1 MHSECLVRFAE
12 PKDAQTIA
20 ELNIAMA
27 WETESRQLD
36 PATITEGVRA
46 VFGNPDYG
54 FYVVAESDGEV
65 VGCLL
70 ITFEWS
76 DWRCGLFWWIQ
87 SLYVRPRFRRRGV
100 FRRLHEFVK
109 AEALRRP
116 HTCGIRLYVEQS
128 NRVARRA
135 YGEIGMKITPYKM
148 YEEMFECRNPVP
160 STANGSRSPK
170 SPT

>member
-1 MHSECLVRFAE
+1 MPSECLIRRAE
-12 PKDAQTIA
+12 PNDAQTIA

-27 WETESRQLD
+27 RETESRQLC
-36 PATITEGVRA
+36 PVTITEGVRA
-46 VFGNPDYG
+46 VFGNPGYG
-54 FYVVAESDGEV
+54 FYVVAESKGEV

-100 FRRLHEFVK
+100 FRQLHEFVK

-116 HTCGIRLYVEQS
+116 QTCGIRLYVEQS
-128 NRVARRA
+128 NHAAQHA
-135 YGEIGMKITPYKM
+135 YEEIGMRATPYRI
-148 YEEMFECRNPVP
+148 YEEMLVGRNPTL
-160 STANGSRSPK
+160 SSDNGSPRSRE
-170 SPT
+170 

>member
-1 MHSECLVRFAE
+1 MPSECLIRRAE

-27 WETESRQLD
+27 RETESKQLC

-54 FYVVAESDGEV
+54 FYVVAESNGEV
-65 VGCLL
+65 MGCLL

-76 DWRCGLFWWIQ
+76 DWRSGLFWWIQ

-100 FRRLHEFVK
+100 FRQLHEFVK

-116 HTCGIRLYVEQS
+116 HTCGIRLYAEQS
-128 NRVARRA
+128 NHVAQRA
-135 YGEIGMKITPYKM
+135 YEEIGMRATPYRI
-148 YEEMFECRNPVP
+148 YEEMLIGRNPTLSSDKGFP
-160 STANGSRSPK
+160 RSRE
-170 SPT
+170 